1 MERVSVFKYNGS
13 EVSFMTGDGVMVN
26 ATEMAK
32 VFWRRPVDYLRLP
45 STNELIKAIVRKS
58 HIDENQL
65 VRTERGGLKP
75 GTWMHEDV
83 ALDFAQKLPLN
94 LAEGAIRYN

>member
-32 VFWRRPVDYLRLP
+32 VF
-45 STNELIKAIVRKS
+45 
-58 HIDENQL
+58 
-65 VRTERGGLKP
+65 
-75 GTWMHEDV
+75 
-83 ALDFAQKLPLN
+83 
-94 LAEGAIRYN
+94 